1 MSGSSFGSASGY
13 AYWYRVLLHS
23 RKLRS
28 NRLKQL
34 TNSVSKSQIPRTISP
49 FQGLLSRSSI
59 GAEKILRKR
68 KRKLNLKTDK
78 NGIAEFP
85 KVTAEKFTASVV
97 VKR

>member
-1 MSGSSFGSASGY
+1 M
-13 AYWYRVLLHS
+13 
-23 RKLRS
+23 
-28 NRLKQL
+28 
-34 TNSVSKSQIPRTISP
+34 ISP

-59 GAEKILRKR
+59 GAEKISRKR